1 MRGLYAIVDLEALA
15 LRGLDRDPLAF
26 AERVLAARPAA
37 IQLRDKTGGAG
48 RTLALLQAL
57 APRCQ
62 AAGVPLFAN
71 DRPDLALL
79 AGCDG
84 VHVGQDDLPVEMVRA
99 LAARHAGGAPRA
111 PLRVGLSTHDASQ
124 VEAALHEALDYVAIG
139 PIFPTASKDRPSPV
153 VGLDGLRA
161 LCARVRAA
169 RPGLPIVAIGGI
181 TLENAAA
188 VGAIAD
194 AAAVIGALCPQ
205 GDTSL
210 DGVTARATALHTA
223 ILGGSTR

>member
-1 MRGLYAIVDLEALA
+1 MRGLYAIVDVEVLA
-15 LRGLDRDPLAF
+15 LRGLDPLAF

-37 IQLRDKTGGAG
+37 MQLRDKTGGAG

-57 APRCQ
+57 APRCR

-84 VHVGQDDLPVEMVRA
+84 VHVGQDDLPVEMVRG
-99 LAARHAGGAPRA
+99 LAGRGARPS
-111 PLRVGLSTHDASQ
+111 LRVGLSTHDAAQ

-161 LCARVRAA
+161 LAARVRAA

-194 AAAVIGALCPQ
+194 CAAVIGALSPA
-205 GDTSL
+205 GDPSL
-210 DGVTARATALHTA
+210 DAVTARATALHTA
-223 ILGGSTR
+223 ILEGQSR